1 MLIKKVQNSLIHF
14 VAMLIYYSLAIEIKF
29 YTMILVDNKLKVAKI
44 RLTYILT
51 ISAGALLVIYSIF
64 SNHYAEGKFLS
75 LVVGILLCLV
85 FLYLI
90 IIKPEYIFFSI
101 EDNKKLI
108 VRNYTA
114 FPLFRKY
121 KAYEIILSNI
131 FDYEIKKAFFNQL
144 IFIRILVK
152 KNNKIGNYPWLSLSI
167 VSKTELKKITD
178 NLDKLIALE
187 KRQDK

>member
-1 MLIKKVQNSLIHF
+1 
-14 VAMLIYYSLAIEIKF
+14 
-29 YTMILVDNKLKVAKI
+29 MILVDNKLKVAKI

-51 ISAGALLVIYSIF
+51 ITGGALLIIYSVF
-64 SNHYAEGKFLS
+64 SNHYAEGKLMS
-75 LVVGILLCLV
+75 LILGIVFCLV

-90 IIKPEYIFFSI
+90 IIKPEYIFFSF

-121 KAYEIILSNI
+121 KAYEIILSDI
-131 FDYEIKKAFFNQL
+131 FDYEIKKAFFDQL
-144 IFIRILVK
+144 IFIRILVR
-152 KNNKIGNYPWLSLSI
+152 KNNNIGKYPWLSLSI

-178 NLDKLIALE
+178 NLDKLISLE
-187 KRQDK
+187 KRKDK

>member
-1 MLIKKVQNSLIHF
+1 
-14 VAMLIYYSLAIEIKF
+14 
-29 YTMILVDNKLKVAKI
+29 MILVDNKLKVAKI

-51 ISAGALLVIYSIF
+51 ITSGALLVLYSVF
-64 SNHYAEGKFLS
+64 SNQYAEGKILS
-75 LVVGILLCLV
+75 LVFGIIFCLA

-101 EDNKKLI
+101 ENNNKLV

-121 KAYEIILSNI
+121 KAYEILLSNI
-131 FDYEIKKAFFNQL
+131 FDYEIKKVFFNQL

-152 KNNKIGNYPWLSLSI
+152 KNNNIGKYPWLSLSI
-167 VSKTELKKITD
+167 VSKAELKKITD
-178 NLDKLIALE
+178 SLDKLITVE
-187 KRQDK
+187 KRKNK

>member
-1 MLIKKVQNSLIHF
+1 
-14 VAMLIYYSLAIEIKF
+14 
-29 YTMILVDNKLKVAKI
+29 MILVDNKLKVAKI

-51 ISAGALLVIYSIF
+51 ITAGALLVIYSVF
-64 SNHYAEGKFLS
+64 SNHYAEGKLLS
-75 LVVGILLCLV
+75 LVLGIIFCLA

-101 EDNKKLI
+101 ENNNKLI

-121 KAYEIILSNI
+121 KAYEIVLSNI
-131 FDYEIKKAFFNQL
+131 FDYEIKRVFFDQL

-152 KNNKIGNYPWLSLSI
+152 KNNNIGKYPWLSLSI
-167 VSKTELKKITD
+167 VSKDELKKIT
-178 NLDKLIALE
+178 NSLDKLISLE
-187 KRQDK
+187 KRKDK